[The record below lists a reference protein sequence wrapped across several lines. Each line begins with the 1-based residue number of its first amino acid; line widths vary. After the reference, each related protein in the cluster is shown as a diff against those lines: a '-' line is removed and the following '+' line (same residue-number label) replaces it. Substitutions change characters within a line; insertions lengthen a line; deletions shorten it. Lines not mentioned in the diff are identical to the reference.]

1 MEGSA
6 ELKVVDVDDD
16 KADEVFGS
24 LSSDTAR
31 KIFCRLYDDP
41 ATASDLADAAD
52 TTLQNTRY
60 HLERLESAGLIEPV
74 DTWYS
79 ERGNEMT
86 VYAPTG
92 DPLVVTAGSE
102 GSMSLLR
109 NILNRLI
116 GSITLL
122 ALASVVIDR
131 LVRQYGGTLVENG
144 SSSGVTTTQSPT
156 GSSPPPRTP
165 SPTQDPQTPTSVTTS
180 IDAMKPNET
189 VHTPPNTTATETPT
203 IAETPLPTPTSKQG
217 SGIPPETITQTI
229 SSLSPTPISGETGVV
244 FSLPPG
250 AIFFAGGLVAIL
262 IAFFWW
268 YRGQSRS
275 NYPV

>member
-1 MEGSA
+1 
-6 ELKVVDVDDD
+6 
-16 KADEVFGS
+16 
-24 LSSDTAR
+24 
-31 KIFCRLYDDP
+31 
-41 ATASDLADAAD
+41 
-52 TTLQNTRY
+52 
-60 HLERLESAGLIEPV
+60 
-74 DTWYS
+74 
-79 ERGNEMT
+79 MT

-102 GSMSLLR
+102 ESMSLLR

-144 SSSGVTTTQSPT
+144 SPSGVTTTQSPT

-165 SPTQDPQTPTSVTTS
+165 SSTQDPQTPTSVTTS
-180 IDAMKPNET
+180 IDAMRPNET
-189 VHTPPNTTATETPT
+189 VHTPPNTTTTETPT
-203 IAETPLPTPTSKQG
+203 ITETPLPTPTSKQG
-217 SGIPPETITQTI
+217 SGTPPETITQTI
-229 SSLSPTPISGETGVV
+229 SSLSPTPISGEPGVV

-262 IAFFWW
+262 IALFWW